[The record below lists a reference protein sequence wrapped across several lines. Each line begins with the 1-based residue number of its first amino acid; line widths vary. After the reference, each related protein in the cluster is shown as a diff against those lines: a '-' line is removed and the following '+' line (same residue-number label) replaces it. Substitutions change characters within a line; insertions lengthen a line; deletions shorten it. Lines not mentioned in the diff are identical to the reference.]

1 MSNPEEYSM
10 AKKQTPDTAFDPSAN
25 GHSSPSPTSEGTESQ
40 HRKSILERLRE
51 EQPYMED
58 VEATDAT
65 SSVSWQRPSPLDW
78 FRVHPDPAY
87 RVTAYEL
94 TIRRSRSPY
103 LVFGEDLQNVL
114 RRRKQGRDVV
124 IYTWVDRYGEVSLWG
139 IGLGPSDWNTS
150 ARRAA
155 IRAQEVWVRLTS
167 NLTSQ
172 RYQYEE
178 STKIATPTW
187 PQKSFDAL
195 ITEVF
200 EEYVIEHSDHE
211 IIQALLG
218 EA

>member
-1 MSNPEEYSM
+1 M
-10 AKKQTPDTAFDPSAN
+10 AKKHTPEVTFDPSEN
-25 GHSSPSPTSEGTESQ
+25 GYSASSPTSEGAESQ

-58 VEATDAT
+58 VEATEAT

-87 RVTAYEL
+87 RVTAYLLE
-94 TIRRSRSPY
+94 IRRSRFPY
-103 LVFGEDLQNVL
+103 LVFGEDLQNAL
-114 RRRKQGRDVV
+114 RRRKQGKDVA
-124 IYTWVDRYGEVSLWG
+124 IYTWVDRYGEVFLWG
-139 IGLGPSDWNTS
+139 IGLASTDWNIS

-155 IRAQEVWVRLTS
+155 VRAQEVWVRLVS
-167 NLTSQ
+167 NLTLQ
-172 RYQYEE
+172 RYQFEE
-178 STKIATPTW
+178 STKIAAPVW
-187 PQKSFDAL
+187 PQQSFDAL

-200 EEYVIEHSDHE
+200 EEHVIEHADHE